1 MSQRVSKYL
10 KCRYQVLSLLNK
22 PCLELTQL
30 HRIHSHLVISG
41 FISDPFAA
49 GKLISHLVSF
59 DHSHAYAVFHRLP
72 HKSTYLWNTIIRSF
86 VENKDSENALS
97 VYNVMLSCGFFP
109 NNYTFSFVI
118 RGCIDTANVG
128 FGLLCHAQVIKLGWE
143 CYDFVQNGL
152 IHFYVNCGLMRCA
165 RMLFDVSLNRDVV
178 TWTAVLNGY
187 VKCGDI
193 VSAKELFDE
202 MPERN
207 VISWSVMIN
216 GYVKVGCFKE
226 ALEIFNEMQRSR
238 VRPNHA
244 GIVGALSACGSL
256 GALDQGK
263 WIHAFVDRSKMELDT
278 VLGTALI
285 DMYAKCGS
293 VEVACRVFEEMPN
306 RDVYAFTSLI
316 SGLSNHGDSVMAV
329 ELLKRMGD
337 VGIKP
342 NEVTFICIL
351 SACARVGLVDE
362 GLRVFES
369 MNDIYGIKPGV
380 EHYGCLVDLLGRA
393 GLLEQA
399 KKVVRDMPME
409 PDIYVLGAL
418 LNACRVHGDADLGN
432 EMVEGLVN
440 RSLDHSGVHVL
451 LSNIYASAN
460 QWDHVERIRK
470 VMVEKEVKKVPGCS
484 LIEIDG
490 GVVEFIA
497 GNRCHPLIKEIEL
510 LWVQSDMHLKS
521 LSLDTDVLLI

>member
-1 MSQRVSKYL
+1 MV
-10 KCRYQVLSLLNK
+10 
-22 PCLELTQL
+22 
-30 HRIHSHLVISG
+30 
-41 FISDPFAA
+41 
-49 GKLISHLVSF
+49 
-59 DHSHAYAVFHRLP
+59 
-72 HKSTYLWNTIIRSF
+72 
-86 VENKDSENALS
+86 
-97 VYNVMLSCGFFP
+97 
-109 NNYTFSFVI
+109 
-118 RGCIDTANVG
+118 
-128 FGLLCHAQVIKLGWE
+128 
-143 CYDFVQNGL
+143 
-152 IHFYVNCGLMRCA
+152 LMRCA

-178 TWTAVLNGY
+178 TWNAVLNGY
-187 VKCGDI
+187 VKCGD
-193 VSAKELFDE
+193 VGSAKKLFDE

-207 VISWSVMIN
+207 AVSWSVMIN

-226 ALEIFNEMQRSR
+226 ALEIFNEMQRSG

-263 WIHAFVDRSKMELDT
+263 WIHAYVDRSKMELDT

-293 VEVACRVFEEMPN
+293 VEAACRVFEDMSR

-337 VGIKP
+337 EGIKP

-369 MNDIYGIKPGV
+369 MNDVYGIKPEV

-399 KKVVRDMPME
+399 KDVVRDMPME

-432 EMVEGLVN
+432 EMVEGLVS

-460 QWDHVERIRK
+460 QWDRVERVRK
-470 VMVEKEVKKVPGCS
+470 GMVEKDVKKVPGCS
-484 LIEIDG
+484 LIKEG
-490 GVVEFIA
+490 NVE
-497 GNRCHPLIKEIEL
+497 KE
-510 LWVQSDMHLKS
+510 
-521 LSLDTDVLLI
+521 